1 MKKNN
6 IKINIK
12 DIIIKNKNNE
22 YLENLIIEHF
32 DNITIT
38 KENISIAEIKKI
50 CNINSLSEKEK
61 IIFKIENIFEN
72 YKELFKEIEN
82 NDNN

>member
-12 DIIIKNKNNE
+12 DIIIKNKDEKN
-22 YLENLIIEHF
+22 LENLIIKHF

-38 KENISIAEIKKI
+38 KENINIAEINKI
-50 CNINSLSEKEK
+50 NNIENLSEKEK
-61 IIFKIENIFEN
+61 IILKIENIFEN
-72 YKELFKEIEN
+72 YK
-82 NDNN
+82 